1 MGHFLR
7 DLDRS
12 KRAVNALLEHYK
24 AIGHAIREL
33 EGKEEQK
40 FGDLRL
46 TIEEDHVNIEVKF
59 DEMAAKTG
67 NLCFEMSN
75 GSKMTG
81 IMSTKADM
89 VYYVVPNK
97 EAATVYVFDTKKLR
111 DFISEPSNVTIK
123 NGGDRRKF
131 VLALAKIQAVVD
143 SELPEEI
150 FEIE

>member
-1 MGHFLR
+1 MGHFLS

-12 KRAVNALLEHYK
+12 KRAVSALLAHYK
-24 AIGHAIREL
+24 EMGTAIREL

-40 FGDLRL
+40 YGDLRIVL
-46 TIEEDHVNIEVKF
+46 QEEHVNIEVKF

-81 IMSTKADM
+81 IMSTKADK
-89 VYYVVPNK
+89 VYYVVPN
-97 EAATVYVFDTKKLR
+97 EASATVYIFDTEKLR
-111 DFISEPSNVTIK
+111 EFISIPSNVTIK

-131 VLALAKIQAVVD
+131 VLALAKITSVIEAD
-143 SELPEEI
+143 LPEEV
-150 FEIE
+150 FDLA